1 MLPALPFAQYRF
13 LFQATD
19 PVSLPAF
26 ADPLWRS
33 VFGLALHRLTCI
45 GGGRDCRSCGLH
57 SRCAFF
63 LLTRSGLAPSHDESG
78 LAASMRDLPV
88 PLIFHSQVRDF
99 TLRVP
104 AGATFAARLVL
115 VGSGNDLLEAV
126 IRAMALAGDLGLGR
140 RRARFRLQEVSCC
153 GPQSLSVLIKTDQV
167 QSPPVSGE
175 PVPPMPARLRIT
187 LATPW
192 LLADTPKN
200 RSMDTPEKLAALL
213 LMQIVRRV
221 SLMQQCYTPAPLDCD
236 FRDLKEQAGRIS
248 LCEVDITGRQSYAP
262 GKGKKKFIAVRG
274 TFILDMT
281 GSEAIWP
288 FLWLGRHLHAGKQA
302 AHGYGRYFLNGIDP
316 IQRKS
321 IPSLTQHER
330 TFHEAT

>member
-1 MLPALPFAQYRF
+1 MLPDLPLAQYRF

-63 LLTRSGLAPSHDESG
+63 LLTRSGPAPSHDPDG

-99 TLRVP
+99 TLHVP

-115 VGSGNDLLEAV
+115 VGSGNDHLEAV

-140 RRARFRLQEVSCC
+140 RRARFSLLEVSCC
-153 GPQSLSVLIKTDQV
+153 GPQPLNVLINTDQV
-167 QSPPVSGE
+167 QSPPINGE
-175 PVPPMPARLRIT
+175 PVPPMPDRMRLT

-192 LLADTPKN
+192 LLADTAKN
-200 RSMDTPEKLAALL
+200 RSIETPEKLAALL
-213 LMQIVRRV
+213 LMQIIRRV
-221 SLMQQCYTPAPLDCD
+221 SLMQQCYTPAPLNCD
-236 FRDLKEQAGRIS
+236 FRDLKDQAGRIPLS
-248 LCEVDITGRQSYAP
+248 EVDITGHHGYSP
-262 GKGKKKFIAVRG
+262 GRGKKKFIAVRG
-274 TFILDMT
+274 SFILDMA

-302 AHGYGRYFLNGIDP
+302 AHGYGRYFLSGIVP
-316 IQRKS
+316 GS
-321 IPSLTQHER
+321 MG
-330 TFHEAT
+330 EAACIS

>member
-1 MLPALPFAQYRF
+1 MLPALPLAQYRF

-33 VFGLALHRLTCI
+33 VFGLALHRFTCI

-63 LLTRSGLAPSHDESG
+63 LLTRSGLAPSNDRDG

-99 TLRVP
+99 TLQIPV
-104 AGATFAARLVL
+104 GASFAARLVL
-115 VGSGNDLLEAV
+115 VGSGNDHLEAV
-126 IRAMALAGDLGLGR
+126 IRAMALTGDLGLGR
-140 RRARFRLQEVSCC
+140 RRSRFRLQEVSRC
-153 GPQSLSVLIKTDQV
+153 GPHPLSVLVQADHT
-167 QSPPVSGE
+167 QSPAKE
-175 PVPPMPARLRIT
+175 EVPPMPARLRIT
-187 LATPW
+187 LITPW
-192 LLADTPKN
+192 LLTDTPKN
-200 RSMDTPEKLAALL
+200 RSIDAPENLVGLL
-213 LMQIVRRV
+213 LMQIIRRV
-221 SLMQQCYTPAPLDCD
+221 SLMHQCYTPAQLDCD
-236 FRDLKEQAGRIS
+236 FRDLKEQAGRIP
-248 LCEVDITGRQSYAP
+248 LCEVDITGHHGYSP

-274 TFILDMT
+274 SFVLDMA

-302 AHGYGRYFLNGIDP
+302 AHGYGRYHLSGIHYPAQKHPISDP
-316 IQRKS
+316 TRED
-321 IPSLTQHER
+321 IP
-330 TFHEAT
+330 